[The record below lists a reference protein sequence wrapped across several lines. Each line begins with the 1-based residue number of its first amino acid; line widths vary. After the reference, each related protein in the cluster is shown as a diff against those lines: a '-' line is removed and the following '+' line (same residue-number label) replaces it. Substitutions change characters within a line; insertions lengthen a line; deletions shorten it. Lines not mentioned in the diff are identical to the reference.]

1 MTEETEN
8 KQLDT
13 VDVIRL
19 MQLLPHRYPFLLID
33 RIEEIDGDDRAVGI
47 KCVTINE
54 PFFQG
59 HFPTFPVMPGVLLVE
74 AMAQTAGA
82 IVVHNM
88 GDVGDKRVFF
98 MTVDKCRFR
107 QPVTPG
113 DRLAIEVTKLR
124 ARAPV
129 WKYKGVVRVGDK
141 VCAEAEFSAMITEGE
156 DA

>member
-1 MTEETEN
+1 MTAQEDQTE
-8 KQLDT
+8 LGT
-13 VDVIRL
+13 VDVIKL
-19 MQLLPHRYPFLLID
+19 MELLPHRYPFLLID
-33 RIEEIDGDDRAVGI
+33 RIEQIDGDDRAVGI

-59 HFPTFPVMPGVLLVE
+59 HFPAFPVMPGVLTIE

-82 IVVHNM
+82 IVVNNM

-107 QPVTPG
+107 KPVTPG
-113 DRLAIEVTKLR
+113 DRLEIEVVKTR

-129 WKYKGVVRVGDK
+129 WKYKGVARVDGE
-141 VCAEAEFSAMITEGE
+141 VCAEAEFSAMITQDEI
-156 DA
+156 

>member
-1 MTEETEN
+1 MTAQDETTE
-8 KQLDT
+8 LAT
-13 VDVIRL
+13 VDVLKL
-19 MQLLPHRYPFLLID
+19 MELLPHRYPFLLID
-33 RIEEIDGDDRAVGI
+33 RIEQIDGDDRAVGI

-59 HFPTFPVMPGVLLVE
+59 HFPAYPVMPGVLTIE

-107 QPVTPG
+107 KPVTPG
-113 DRLAIEVTKLR
+113 DRLEIEVTKIR

-129 WKYKGVVRVGDK
+129 WKYKGIARVDGE
-141 VCAEAEFSAMITEGE
+141 VCAEAEFSAMITQDEI
-156 DA
+156 